1 MRRWAGETLIRNIVH
16 IRFQET
22 DRIHAFITELT
33 RMSIACEEAPECDG
47 IRNRPGEVRDCAVET
62 YEDHCMAMAFS
73 LIGLKT
79 GKITI
84 LNPTCCNRWRLRKR
98 RIPVQSL

>member
-1 MRRWAGETLIRNIVH
+1 MGGGNADPQYRAYQISG
-16 IRFQET
+16 
-22 DRIHAFITELT
+22 
-33 RMSIACEEAPECDG
+33 
-47 IRNRPGEVRDCAVET
+47 NRPGEVRDCAVET

-84 LNPTCCNRWRLRKR
+84 LNSTCCTR
-98 RIPVQSL
+98 